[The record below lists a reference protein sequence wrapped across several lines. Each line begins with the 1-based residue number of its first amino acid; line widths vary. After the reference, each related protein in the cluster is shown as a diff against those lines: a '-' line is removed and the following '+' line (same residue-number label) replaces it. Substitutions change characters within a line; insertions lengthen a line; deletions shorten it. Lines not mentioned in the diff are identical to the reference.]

1 MESEETS
8 MSSRLAAESTKRERE
23 RERGN
28 GENKTDNKS

>member
-23 RERGN
+23 RGN